1 MSAVPAQSFTKG
13 YCFPIY
19 PTPEQ
24 KQLFERTFGCVRF
37 VYNRLLHD
45 AVEAYQAYLA
55 AKEILDSQEPIKPK
69 VSGYDFIY
77 SITQLKRDPTLPWL
91 HEVSSVALQQTALHL
106 GEAFT
111 RFFKTKKGYPRYKKK
126 SGHQS
131 FQLMRSAFR
140 FKDGQLHIAKSNDP
154 LKVVYSRELPS
165 DPTSLTISRT
175 PEGQYY
181 VSFTCAYTPKATS
194 GTKLTGI
201 DLGITDLATLSDG
214 TKIANPKHYAHA
226 QKALKR
232 HQQSLARKTPGSAN
246 YRKAHQDLAHT
257 HAYIRNCRTDQLHK
271 LSRQLVNENQVLA
284 VESLNIQGM
293 IRNRHLSKAIADASW
308 SRLLTMLRYK
318 TLESQ
323 HCNLVYIHTYFP
335 SSHLCAATGKKL
347 GRKLSLSERAWDCPH
362 CGQTHDRDINA
373 AQNIL
378 AEALRLMT
386 HYGRSDA
393 RGQVMVCEA

>member
-1 MSAVPAQSFTKG
+1 MSDVPAQSFVKG
-13 YCFPIY
+13 YRFPIY
-19 PTPEQ
+19 PTSEQ
-24 KQLFERTFGCVRF
+24 KQLFERTFGCSRF

-45 AVEAYQAYLA
+45 AVEAYQAYLK
-55 AKEILDSQEPIKPK
+55 AKEILNSEEPIRPNI
-69 VSGYDFIY
+69 SGFTF
-77 SITQLKRDPTLPWL
+77 SAQVGGLKRDPTLPWL
-91 HEVSSVALQQTALHL
+91 HEVSAVALQQTALHL

-140 FKDGQLHIAKSNDP
+140 FKDGQLYIAKSNDP
-154 LKVVYSRELPS
+154 VKVIYSRELPS

-175 PEGQYY
+175 PEGRYY
-181 VSFTCAYTPKATS
+181 VSFSCTYTPAKTS

-201 DLGITDLATLSDG
+201 DLGIKDLATLSDG

-232 HQQSLARKTPGSAN
+232 KQQSLARKTPGSSN
-246 YRKAHQDLAHT
+246 YRKARQDLAHT
-257 HAYIRNCRTDQLHK
+257 HQHIRHCRTDQLHQ
-271 LSRQLVNENQVLA
+271 LSRSLVNENQVLA

-318 TLESQ
+318 TRESQ
-323 HCNLVYIHTYFP
+323 HCNLVYIHTYYP
-335 SSHLCAATGKKL
+335 SSHLCAATGMKL
-347 GRKLSLSERAWDCPH
+347 GRKLSLSERTWDCPH

-386 HYGRSDA
+386 HYGKEDA